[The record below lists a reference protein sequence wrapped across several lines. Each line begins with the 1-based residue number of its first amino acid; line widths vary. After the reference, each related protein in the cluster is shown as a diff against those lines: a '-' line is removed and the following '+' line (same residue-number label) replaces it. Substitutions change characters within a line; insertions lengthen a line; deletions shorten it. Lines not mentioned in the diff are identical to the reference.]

1 MIPHGPRDVESIR
14 RGLRAGGVV
23 WAAAALVLV
32 TLSATQGLTWV
43 AVRTGIALGLVFG
56 AIVATG
62 WVWLSVLLDVL
73 ANVPPSRRRW
83 LTALGL
89 TAFMTVVAPVIFV
102 VVAGS

>member
-1 MIPHGPRDVESIR
+1 M
-14 RGLRAGGVV
+14 V

-32 TLSATQGLTWV
+32 ALSATQGLTWA

-56 AIVATG
+56 TIVATG
-62 WVWLSVLLDVL
+62 WVWLSVLLDVM

-83 LTALGL
+83 LTAMGL
-89 TAFMTVVAPVIFV
+89 TAFMALVAPVIVV